1 MGLRNITLSA
11 EQELIDRA
19 RKKADAR
26 KTTLN
31 NEFRIWLAKY
41 GEEVPPTVEDLRQF
55 VTAFSHFRAG
65 RRFTR
70 DERNER

>member
-11 EQELIDRA
+11 EEELIDRA

-31 NEFRIWLAKY
+31 NEFRVWLAKY
-41 GEEVPPTVEDLRQF
+41 GEEPPPTVEDLQQF
-55 VTAFSHFRAG
+55 VAAFTHFRAG

-70 DERNER
+70 EERNER